1 VKILLAQH
9 DLAQYGGTQS
19 WMYEMA
25 RVLTGRGHEVG
36 VMCFVGG
43 VMEERMKPHVAKWH
57 VNRYPDDDYE
67 LALINQVRPM
77 QVLASHKAFKIYT
90 QHGPFHAAEQ
100 YPGGADAVVAVTE
113 EVRLHLARRGHD
125 AKVISNG
132 VDLERFSP
140 WGTGRGPSIAVL
152 NLCKGARGRQ
162 MVEDACVALGLT
174 WANLHY
180 KDSPQGDV
188 APFMQDASV
197 VVGYGRTII
206 EAMACGSSP
215 LSFDARGR
223 EEPRGDGVIHD
234 SGDVDNM
241 SLADMYARHGFNGR
255 ASLRFYDKE
264 LLQAD
269 IYRAYRLSSVR
280 MDAPRDINC
289 AWMSLWVSLNADVE
303 DKVDTYLELAGCKS
317 TLGPHGREVPA

>member
-1 VKILLAQH
+1 MKILLAQH

-132 VDLERFSP
+132 VDLERFMPGSSD
-140 WGTGRGPSIAVL
+140 RNIDVL

-162 MVEDACVALGLT
+162 MVEDACAALGLT

-223 EEPRGDGVIHD
+223 EEPRGDGVIVENL
-234 SGDVDNM
+234 VDIF
-241 SLADMYARHGFNGR
+241 ARHGFNGR
-255 ASLRFYDKE
+255 ASLRFYDQG

-269 IYRAYRLSSVR
+269 IYRASRVKAGWGWRSS
-280 MDAPRDINC
+280 
-289 AWMSLWVSLNADVE
+289 WVVDHADVE
-303 DKVDTYLELAGCKS
+303 AKVDAYLELSGLAGSMPTHLVGGKLKVS
-317 TLGPHGREVPA
+317 PGRLQEPF